1 MKQIPEHY
9 KHTYGRAL
17 EAIRERCA
25 HAKRRIQVEANAFMA
40 AANVL
45 GIQRTFTRAG
55 QCLLYMGESDEGAII
70 RKVAFA
76 QELHTS
82 QEGDVIV
89 ICMKYNRKGKANH
102 RSCYH
107 ILVATPHEWANRDAL
122 NELKEWR

>member
-9 KHTYGRAL
+9 THTYGRAI
-17 EAIRERCA
+17 ESVHECCA
-25 HAKRRIQVEANAFMA
+25 KAKRRIQVEANAFMA

-70 RKVAFA
+70 RKVVFSV
-76 QELHTS
+76 ELHTA
-82 QEGDVIV
+82 QEGDVVV
-89 ICMKYNRKGKANH
+89 IAMKYNRKGKANH

-107 ILVATPHEWANRDAL
+107 IMVVTPHEWANRDAL
-122 NELKEWR
+122 SELKEWR